1 MWCLIGHAPY
11 NDSTAIMVA
20 FHIVT
25 QLAQGVF
32 IGGGIVP
39 VDSPIDGNLA
49 PEQQSFA
56 LCQPYHLLVMRIM
69 GQSEEVAAQLL
80 GPTDECLVI
89 LFPCAAA
96 RLERCFFVDGYSAQ
110 ENLFAIEQDFVA
122 GSLYVAK
129 TDFVA

>member
-69 GQSEEVAAQLL
+69 GQ
-80 GPTDECLVI
+80 P
-89 LFPCAAA
+89 
-96 RLERCFFVDGYSAQ
+96 
-110 ENLFAIEQDFVA
+110 
-122 GSLYVAK
+122 
-129 TDFVA
+129 